1 MTSSFVEVN
10 ESPQKSGRTGNPR
23 GARHPATCLCPACQ
37 PPSPCSQP
45 HVGAV
50 WKPSPDVTAVRLPDG
65 LPELPEG
72 LPRRLPVRQ
81 VLCLL
86 PLLLVLVVAVRHRS
100 VLAEG
105 FGHLTTA
112 EWPWLVAA
120 AAATCLT
127 WVAAAF
133 TRQGAVV
140 ERLPARRLLAT
151 QFAAGAANHLLPTGL
166 GAGAVNLRFMTVCGV
181 PLARSSAALA
191 LYLLAESVTRVG
203 LLLVLLLAFPGALHL
218 GALVPAGAVGPLLL
232 GVGVVLCAATIT
244 LLCVGRLRTAVG
256 SFLRTALREARSV
269 HARPARAF
277 ALWGGSLAFPV
288 LQAAGLAAVG
298 RALALPVPP
307 LHMAVAYLAATV
319 AVALVPTPGG
329 IGSVEAALV
338 VSLVAAGGPVAVA
351 TAVVLA
357 YRIITVWLP
366 LVPGALTL
374 GALVRLKVI

>member
-1 MTSSFVEVN
+1 MTV
-10 ESPQKSGRTGNPR
+10 
-23 GARHPATCLCPACQ
+23 L
-37 PPSPCSQP
+37 
-45 HVGAV
+45 
-50 WKPSPDVTAVRLPDG
+50 RLPQ
-65 LPELPEG
+65 G
-72 LPRRLPVRQ
+72 LPRRVPVRQ

-86 PLLLVLVVAVRHRS
+86 PLVLVTVVAVRHRS

-105 FGHLTTA
+105 FGHLRAA

-120 AAATCLT
+120 VGATCLT
-127 WVAAAF
+127 WVAAAL

-140 ERLPARRLLAT
+140 QRLPLRRLLAT

-203 LLLVLLLAFPGALHL
+203 LLLVLLVAFPDALHL
-218 GALVPAGAVGPLLL
+218 GGLVPASATGPLLL
-232 GVGVVLCAATIT
+232 AAAGVVGVAVAVL
-244 LLCVGRLRTAVG
+244 LVVRRVRTAAW
-256 SFLRTALREARSV
+256 SFLRTALCEARSV
-269 HARPARAF
+269 HTRPARAL
-277 ALWGGSLAFPV
+277 ALWGGSLAFPT

-298 RALALPVPP
+298 RALSLPVAPV
-307 LHMAVAYLAATV
+307 HMAVAYLAATV
-319 AVALVPTPGG
+319 AVAVVPTPGG

-338 VSLVAAGGPVAVA
+338 VALVAAGGPVAVA

-366 LVPGALTL
+366 LLPGALTL
-374 GALVRLKVI
+374 GALVRLRVI